1 MIGVVEYDC
10 SIYNTDGIDPDSLVD
25 YRMTNERKSIFG
37 YPDAECHRDNRVM
50 FRECDVLIP
59 AATEKAINKH
69 NANDIKCRILVEA
82 ANGPTTKNA
91 ESILLDKG
99 ILIIPDVL
107 ANAGGV
113 TVSYFEYLKNL
124 DHVNPGLINRKW
136 EETSKLRFL

>member
-1 MIGVVEYDC
+1 MGVVEHDC
-10 SIYNTDGIDPDSLVD
+10 SIYDANGFHPDDLNE
-25 YRMTNERKSIFG
+25 YRTKNEKRSIFG
-37 YPDAECHRDNRVM
+37 YPGAECHRDNSVM
-50 FRECDVLIP
+50 YRECDVLIP

-69 NANDIKCRILVEA
+69 NADKLQCKILAEA

-91 ESILLDKG
+91 EKILEQKG
-99 ILIIPDVL
+99 VLILPDVL
-107 ANAGGV
+107 TNAGGV